1 MHVVCCLSN
10 WREDFEKMRLAELLL
25 LPIAFR
31 NRFTVKAESL
41 RSFPL
46 RRRFHGPS
54 LSILSSPN
62 PTACFRNSL
71 AWARK
76 CVKSLCFS
84 GMPPKALFL
93 GDSQE
98 HPIAYQRL
106 AAIAG
111 GQEVDIRKT

>member
-25 LPIAFR
+25 LRIAFR

-62 PTACFRNSL
+62 PTACFQTSL
-71 AWARK
+71 AWAK
-76 CVKSLCFS
+76 KMCQITLFFQQA
-84 GMPPKALFL
+84 PK
-93 GDSQE
+93 
-98 HPIAYQRL
+98 RL
-106 AAIAG
+106 
-111 GQEVDIRKT
+111 VF